1 MARQLRLLIC
11 LLLVSGCLSAGGVE
25 KPAISVRV
33 LNPSGVEGIA
43 GAVLLVN
50 PGRSDKSIA
59 AVTDKDGN
67 ASLPSLDCEI
77 CTMTVADPKG
87 LFDSRTTEFHGG
99 SSSVTLTLP
108 LKPIIDVVHKPG
120 SISCRLLVLGPDGTR
135 LSNRELVI
143 RPNELTLQVN
153 WVSEVLSDTSGI
165 VTAQLMPG
173 EYTLATLIDEKPFQH
188 RFDVGKGK
196 SQQIRIELGK
206 SDNNSVAH

>member
-1 MARQLRLLIC
+1 M
-11 LLLVSGCLSAGGVE
+11 
-25 KPAISVRV
+25 
-33 LNPSGVEGIA
+33 
-43 GAVLLVN
+43 
-50 PGRSDKSIA
+50 
-59 AVTDKDGN
+59 
-67 ASLPSLDCEI
+67 
-77 CTMTVADPKG
+77 
-87 LFDSRTTEFHGG
+87 
-99 SSSVTLTLP
+99 
-108 LKPIIDVVHKPG
+108 
-120 SISCRLLVLGPDGTR
+120 
-135 LSNRELVI
+135 I